1 MTDLHDKEEMER
13 VDRALEEIYEAA
25 IAMGGTLSGEH
36 GIGIAKKRFLS
47 MEFSDASME
56 IMRGIKRVFDP
67 QDILNPGSFL

>member
-1 MTDLHDKEEMER
+1 
-13 VDRALEEIYEAA
+13 
-25 IAMGGTLSGEH
+25 
-36 GIGIAKKRFLS
+36 